1 MLNIRTLTSFL
12 SNSWFLFFNC
22 LSSDKIFSRS
32 CVTATTLS
40 LTDIISLLASIDID
54 VVVDVTGA
62 IFELTDNDVLELFDD
77 DIDTVVAGAGKN
89 VPLLVLIND
98 LT

>member
-1 MLNIRTLTSFL
+1 M
-12 SNSWFLFFNC
+12 
-22 LSSDKIFSRS
+22 
-32 CVTATTLS
+32 
-40 LTDIISLLASIDID
+40 ISLLASIDID

-62 IFELTDNDVLELFDD
+62 IFEVTDNDVLELFDD